1 MGLFDIMNDGKK
13 PDNGE
18 KGLVRKYATSPLPMG
33 KGRTLADVSK
43 EVGKQ
48 LGINPNMLASSS
60 LVEGANILFNP
71 KSGSESSAYQIA
83 AEGGMVDRSKYPVD
97 AFLFAGLDNFGS
109 VADKLKTKGYLPK
122 DVDFKV
128 FPAWNEQT
136 EKSIAKF
143 DKSGNISSYVMP
155 KDIVDKAYFGQGKE
169 RQSAVQEINRRLKD
183 QGVSPVQTVAFSNT
197 EDMVK
202 AKGAYL
208 KLLQDETIDYAKKK
222 GIAPKGEELDYL
234 VMSAY
239 NGGPGAMQE
248 LVDQIKAGEKEITK
262 KGGKKQQV
270 HQNVS
275 KRLGY
280 MGYMSDIFN

>member
-1 MGLFDIMNDGKK
+1 MSLFDIINDGRK
-13 PDNGE
+13 PEPPE

-33 KGRTLADVSK
+33 KGKTLADVSK
-43 EVGKQ
+43 EVGKK

-60 LVEGANILFNP
+60 LVEGGNILFNP
-71 KSGSESSAYQIA
+71 KAGGESSAYQIA

-109 VADKLKTKGYLPK
+109 VAGKLKSKGYIPK
-122 DVDFKV
+122 DMQFQIY
-128 FPAWNEQT
+128 PAWNEQT

-143 DKSGNISSYVMP
+143 DNEGNITEYYMP
-155 KDIVDKAYFGQGKE
+155 KDIVDKAYFGSGKE
-169 RQSAVQEINRRLKD
+169 RQDAVASINSKLK
-183 QGVSPVQTVAFSNT
+183 QKGISPVQTVAFSNT

-208 KLLQDETIDYAKKK
+208 KDLQDQTLAYAKQK
-222 GIAPKGEELDYL
+222 GVTPKGEELDYL

-239 NGGPGAMQE
+239 NGGPTAMQE
-248 LVDQIKAGEKEITK
+248 LVDQIKAGEKEVTK
-262 KGGKKQQV
+262 KGGKRQQV

-275 KRLGY
+275 KRIGY
-280 MGYMSDIFN
+280 MGYMSDIFQ

>member
-1 MGLFDIMNDGKK
+1 MGLFDIMNDGRT
-13 PDNGE
+13 PEPPE
-18 KGLVRKYATSPLPMG
+18 KGLIRKYATTPLPMG

-71 KSGSESSAYQIA
+71 KAGSESSAYQIA
-83 AEGGMVDRSKYPVD
+83 AEGGMIDRSKYPVD

-109 VADKLKTKGYLPK
+109 IAGKLKSKGYLPK
-122 DVDFKV
+122 DVDFQV

-143 DKSGNISSYVMP
+143 DSSGNVSKYIMP
-155 KDIVDKAYFGQGKE
+155 KEIVDKAYFGKGEE
-169 RQSAVQEINRRLKD
+169 RQAAVQEINSRLKN
-183 QGVSPVQTVAFSNT
+183 QGITPVQTVAFSNT

-208 KLLQDETIDYAKKK
+208 RELQDQTIDYAKKK

-239 NGGPGAMQE
+239 NGGPSAMQQ
-248 LVDQIKAGEKEITK
+248 LVDQMKAGEKEIIK
-262 KGGKKQQV
+262 KGGQKQQV
-270 HQNVS
+270 HKNVA